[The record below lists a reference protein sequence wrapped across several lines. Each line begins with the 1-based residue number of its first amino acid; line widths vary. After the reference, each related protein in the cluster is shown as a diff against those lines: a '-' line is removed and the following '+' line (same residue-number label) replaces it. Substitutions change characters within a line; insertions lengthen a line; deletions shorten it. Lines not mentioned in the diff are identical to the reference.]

1 MLKERERYERWTDGE
16 ISGQREGASDWL
28 PVLPVSPVSSS
39 LKSSPSLVFF
49 QPWKVFFPP
58 LLLIPVFCFVFF
70 RWLDFFTGKSKINK
84 EASRVVFSLR
94 LQRNDDKFDL
104 QKKISEPA
112 GSIRQ

>member
-1 MLKERERYERWTDGE
+1 MAPSFTSVPSEQQPQV
-16 ISGQREGASDWL
+16 ISVTSVFPAVEG
-28 PVLPVSPVSSS
+28 
-39 LKSSPSLVFF
+39 FF
-49 QPWKVFFPP
+49 SPP

-94 LQRNDDKFDL
+94 LQRNEDKFDL